1 MTDVNMGRGR
11 RNGAGQ
17 DMGKPWDLVPREG
30 LEPSHL
36 AAADFESAA
45 STDSAI
51 SAQECFP
58 KGRHA
63 LKGADYSDVFFARA
77 GLLCGREGRA
87 VLSLNLTPP
96 SVGECRS

>member
-1 MTDVNMGRGR
+1 
-11 RNGAGQ
+11 
-17 DMGKPWDLVPREG
+17 
-30 LEPSHL
+30 
-36 AAADFESAA
+36 
-45 STDSAI
+45 
-51 SAQECFP
+51 
-58 KGRHA
+58 